1 MATIRKTITVT
12 DKQDDW
18 IKSQISNGDF
28 TNESE
33 YIRALIRREQNN
45 NAQFLRLKAELQKG
59 LDSGISNRSI
69 DEIMA
74 AGKKRY
80 ESKIKADSE
89 A

>member
-33 YIRALIRREQNN
+33 YIRALIRRDQNN

-59 LDSGISNRSI
+59 LDSGMSNRSI

-74 AGKKRY
+74 AGKNRY

-89 A
+89 S

>member
-1 MATIRKTITVT
+1 MATIRNTITVT
-12 DKQDDW
+12 DKKDDW

-33 YIRALIRREQNN
+33 YIRALIRRDQNN

-74 AGKKRY
+74 AGKNRY

-89 A
+89 S

>member
-33 YIRALIRREQNN
+33 YIRALIRRDQNN
-45 NAQFLRLKAELQKG
+45 DAQFLRLKAELQKG
-59 LDSGISNRSI
+59 LDSGMSNRSI

-74 AGKKRY
+74 AGKTVMNRR
-80 ESKIKADSE
+80 
-89 A
+89 